1 MSVELMVF
9 SSEMIYFGETC
20 WFERGVSTSAYWQEE
35 SFFFS
40 LLMESESVDLQLHAK
55 ANNEYLWNLKMKK
68 SGFVMIALNH
78 NDDIFCLNSSH
89 ALVLL

>member
-1 MSVELMVF
+1 MVS

-20 WFERGVSTSAYWQEE
+20 WFEGGESPAAFWQEE

-40 LLMESESVDLQLHAK
+40 LLMESESVDLQLHVK
-55 ANNEYLWNLKMKK
+55 ASNEFLWNLKMKK
-68 SGFVMIALNH
+68 SGFVMIAFDH